1 MEPRKPCVLLIDDD
15 KSIRRMYHEL
25 LTAADFVVTDA
36 ASAQDGLEHLLR
48 GEVFDLVI
56 TDIMMAK
63 MDGWELLTTI
73 RKNLKLDES
82 RLPVIVM
89 SAFESDT
96 LQMKALQ
103 YGANGHYVKGT
114 PLQKLIREA
123 KIQTGQI
130 RSDFSAT

>member
-1 MEPRKPCVLLIDDD
+1 MEPRKPRVLLIDDD
-15 KSIRRMYHEL
+15 KSIRKMYCEL
-25 LTAADFVVTDA
+25 LSIADFVVTDA

-73 RKNLKLDES
+73 RKNLKLDELK
-82 RLPVIVM
+82 LPVIVV

-96 LQMKALQ
+96 LEMKALQ
-103 YGANGHYVKGT
+103 YGANGYYVKGT

-123 KIQTGQI
+123 KIQTGLI